1 MAQQS
6 RSAVRSAFAARLGS
20 LSGWT
25 ESRFAAD
32 VFGRD
37 ADSIAHQGFAVGLG
51 ATDDRREAGYRG
63 RPAEGLLTNTE
74 IIVRFGYRLQPK
86 AQTVSRDA
94 AETAGQSLVNRLM
107 AYDATWPLD
116 LKVQLVQVSADV
128 SPSGE
133 WFLGTQTYNVVH
145 TLPLS

>member
-1 MAQQS
+1 
-6 RSAVRSAFAARLGS
+6 
-20 LSGWT
+20 
-25 ESRFAAD
+25 
-32 VFGRD
+32 
-37 ADSIAHQGFAVGLG
+37 
-51 ATDDRREAGYRG
+51 
-63 RPAEGLLTNTE
+63 
-74 IIVRFGYRLQPK
+74 
-86 AQTVSRDA
+86 
-94 AETAGQSLVNRLM
+94 M